1 MSEEPDDNST
11 MYVYNLK
18 DIPGGP
24 SNRLDVLD
32 LYVKLLKGKGFVY
45 SNSQGGIS
53 YGYTY
58 DVYNR
63 GIFPSLE
70 YMVSVGTIYKGT
82 TPIAIAINV
91 IDMQK

>member
-1 MSEEPDDNST
+1 MQC
-11 MYVYNLK
+11 L
-18 DIPGGP
+18 G
-24 SNRLDVLD
+24 L
-32 LYVKLLKGKGFVY
+32 
-45 SNSQGGIS
+45 GIS

-91 IDMQK
+91 IDMQN